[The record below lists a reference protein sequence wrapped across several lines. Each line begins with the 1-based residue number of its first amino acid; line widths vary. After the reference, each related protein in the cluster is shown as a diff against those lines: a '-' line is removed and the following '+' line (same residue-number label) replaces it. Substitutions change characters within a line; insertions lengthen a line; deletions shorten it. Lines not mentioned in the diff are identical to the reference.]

1 MSGRIG
7 HNVFLTG
14 ATGFVGSE
22 ILKRMLS
29 KHPQSRVTVLAR
41 TTARGTAA
49 QRVDAI
55 VQRMLGPEA
64 ARACSDRVE
73 VVEGDISL
81 PGLGLERD
89 RHAELSARIDHV
101 IHCAAVVDL
110 QLPRDV
116 ARRHN
121 TGGTRNVLSFVEG
134 LRSLARLDYISTAY
148 VAGKRVGRV
157 REDELDVG
165 QEYIDEYE
173 RTKMEAEALVQEFGR
188 RFPTAIYRPSIVVGD
203 SRTGEMSRFQ
213 GFHHAL
219 TLYRRLYRTGLVF
232 RRSMFVLPADP
243 DAIIDIVPIDYVVD
257 GLFAMMQTDKSL
269 GRVHHLTSGPGI
281 APRLDDL
288 MTMTA
293 AFTALPKPRYVTK
306 NVWLHGL
313 RPVMHS
319 VVWGK
324 RRPAML
330 AADRYFPF
338 VWTKIHFDKTHTDAL
353 LIPAGI
359 TTPRPADYF
368 VKLLEYQERALHA
381 LNHSAPG

>member
-7 HNVFLTG
+7 DSVFLTG

-29 KHPQSRVTVLAR
+29 TQPRARVTVLAR

-49 QRVDAI
+49 QRVATI
-55 VQRMLGPEA
+55 VERMLGA
-64 ARACSDRVE
+64 DQARACSDRIE
-73 VVEGDISL
+73 VVEGDIAL
-81 PGLGLERD
+81 PGLGLSRE
-89 RHAELSARIDHV
+89 RHAELSERIDHV

-110 QLPRDV
+110 ELPAAV

-134 LRSLARLDYISTAY
+134 LKSRARLDYISTAY

-173 RTKMEAEALVQEFGR
+173 RTKMEAEALVQEFSR

-219 TLYRRLYRTGLVF
+219 TLYRRLYERGLVF
-232 RRSMFVLPADP
+232 RRSMFFLPADP
-243 DAIIDIVPIDYVVD
+243 EAIIDIVPIDYVVD
-257 GLFAMMQTDKSL
+257 GLFAMMQTDRSL
-269 GRVHHLTSGPGI
+269 GRVHHLTSGPGV
-281 APRLDDL
+281 APRLDEL
-288 MTMTA
+288 MGMTA
-293 AFTALPKPRYVTK
+293 AFTGLPKPRYVTK
-306 NVWLHGL
+306 RVWLHGL
-313 RPVMHS
+313 RPLMHS
-319 VVWGK
+319 IVWGK

-338 VWTKIHFDKTHTDAL
+338 VWTKIHFDKTNTDSL
-353 LIPAGI
+353 LTPAGI
-359 TTPRPADYF
+359 RTPRPADYF
-368 VKLLEYQERALHA
+368 VKLLEYQARALNLGGA
-381 LNHSAPG
+381 RD